1 MVRLLKNDY
10 YKLLHNLKQIH
21 PSRRLIVM
29 ITINLTEGIYPC
41 QAKIKKIAS
50 AIFLYYAGG

>member
-1 MVRLLKNDY
+1 VRLLKDDY
-10 YKLLHNLKQIH
+10 CKILHKLKPIH

-29 ITINLTEGIYPC
+29 ITINPTREIYPC

-50 AIFLYYAGG
+50 ANFLYYAGG